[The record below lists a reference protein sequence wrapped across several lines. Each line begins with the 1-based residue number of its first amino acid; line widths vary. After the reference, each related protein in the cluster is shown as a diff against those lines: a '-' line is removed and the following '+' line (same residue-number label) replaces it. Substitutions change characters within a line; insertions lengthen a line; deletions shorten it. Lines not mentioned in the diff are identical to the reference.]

1 MSGRERLLIIGGDA
15 AGMSA
20 AAQARRRAPAEK
32 LEIVAFEKG
41 DFTSYGACGLP
52 YYVAGR
58 IDDPEELVSRSAEQH
73 RANGIDVRMRHE
85 VVAVDLDECVVRVR
99 DLEAGSEEVEPF
111 DQLVFANGAEPIR
124 PQFPD
129 VDAEGVHGIQTIG
142 DGIALREHVVSE
154 HLGDRAVVVGGGYI
168 GLEMAEAMHERGMSV
183 TVVEASRQPMS
194 TLDEDMGALVAEAIR
209 KIGLELQTETR
220 VQAFD
225 TDDHGHVRAV
235 VTEHETIPADIVVLG
250 IGVRPSVG
258 VARDAGVEIGP
269 SGGVK
274 TDRRMATSVP
284 GVWAAG
290 DCVEVFHRVS
300 RRPVTIALGTHAN
313 KQGRV
318 VGENATAGYA
328 TFAGVIGTA
337 ITKVCAYEIGRTG
350 LNEKEAREAGFEFVA
365 ATIESTT
372 RAHYFQGSPEITV
385 KVLAEKRSGRLLGAQ
400 IIGREGAAKR
410 IDVMAAAIW
419 NEMAADE
426 FVELDLGYAPPF
438 SPVWDP
444 TLIAARKAASML

>member
-1 MSGRERLLIIGGDA
+1 VSERERLVIIGGDA
-15 AGMSA
+15 GGMSA
-20 AAQARRRAPAEK
+20 AAQARRRAPTDK
-32 LEIVAFEKG
+32 LDILVFEKG

-52 YYVAGR
+52 YYVAGHM
-58 IDDPEELVSRSAEQH
+58 DDPEELVSRTPEEH

-85 VVAVDLDECVVRVR
+85 VVGVDLEKRVVRVR
-99 DLEAGSEEVEPF
+99 DVDAGTERSEAF

-124 PQFPD
+124 PPLPG

-142 DGIALREHVVSE
+142 DGIALREHVVRE
-154 HLGDRAVVVGGGYI
+154 HTGDRAVVVGGGYI
-168 GLEMAEAMHERGMSV
+168 GLEMAEAMHERGMIV
-183 TVVEASRQPMS
+183 TVVDANSQPMS
-194 TLDEDMGALVAEAIR
+194 TLDEDMGELVAAAIR
-209 KIGLELQTETR
+209 KIGLELRTETR
-220 VQAFD
+220 VQAFGTD
-225 TDDHGHVRAV
+225 TQGHVQSV
-235 VTEHETIPADIVVLG
+235 VTEHGTIPADIVVLG
-250 IGVRPSVG
+250 IGVKPSVG
-258 VARDAGVEIGP
+258 MARDAGVEIGP

-290 DCVEVFHRVS
+290 DCVETFHRVS
-300 RRPVTIALGTHAN
+300 HLPVTIALGTHAN

-318 VGENATAGYA
+318 VAENATGGYA

-337 ITKVCAYEIGRTG
+337 ITRVCAYEIGRTG

-372 RAHYFQGSPEITV
+372 RAHYFEGSPEITV
-385 KVLAEKRSGRLLGAQ
+385 RVLAEKRSRRLLGAQ

-410 IDVMAAAIW
+410 VDVMAAAIW
-419 NEMAADE
+419 NEMTVDE
-426 FVELDLGYAPPF
+426 FVQLDLGYAPPF
-438 SPVWDP
+438 SPVWDS